1 MRRSKGHLALAAIL
15 ALPALILPGC
25 GDGKPSTDTSLT
37 EATVS
42 GVVTVKGTPA
52 TGGEIHFNP
61 SNYARIVPARTAPI
75 GPDGKYTVKT
85 YTGDNVVTFGGEV
98 ATKNRGV
105 GLMKEGTVVQSGD
118 NEINFDLM
126 GAGAKNVTYDLS
138 KMAKTKKKGH

>member
-1 MRRSKGHLALAAIL
+1 MLKSRRKRHAPAIALALWGL
-15 ALPALILPGC
+15 LITGC

-52 TGGEIHFNP
+52 AGGEIHFNP
-61 SNYARIVPARTAPI
+61 SNYGRIVPPRTAPI
-75 GPDGKYTVKT
+75 GPDGKYTIKT

-98 ATKNRGV
+98 ASKNRGV
-105 GLMKEGTVVQSGD
+105 GLIKEGTIVQSGE

-138 KMAKTKKKGH
+138 KAAKKKGR